1 MLKVQNLYKTFEQK
15 KKEKIEAVRDVSF
28 NVNPGEVYGLLGPN
42 GAGKT
47 TILRMISTLLK
58 PTRGEIFV
66 KEFNTKDSS
75 LDVKRNLGFLS
86 GSTALYDRLTAEEMV
101 KYFGNLFGLEKQI
114 LNQRIEEIFSL
125 LKMNEFRNIRCGKL
139 STGMKQKVSIART
152 LINDPPLLV
161 LDEPTAGLD
170 VLSAKNIIDFIK
182 RSRDKGKAI
191 IFSTHIMSEA
201 EYLCDRVGILH
212 KGKIYYE
219 GTLSEIK
226 QKSKVEHLQDIFFLL
241 EEQESEK
248 TPA

>member
-1 MLKVQNLYKTFEQK
+1 M
-15 KKEKIEAVRDVSF
+15 VR
-28 NVNPGEVYGLLGPN
+28 
-42 GAGKT
+42 
-47 TILRMISTLLK
+47 
-58 PTRGEIFV
+58 
-66 KEFNTKDSS
+66 
-75 LDVKRNLGFLS
+75 
-86 GSTALYDRLTAEEMV
+86 
-101 KYFGNLFGLEKQI
+101 YFGNLFGLDKQI
-114 LNQRIEEIFSL
+114 LNQRIEEIFSI
-125 LKMNEFRNIRCGKL
+125 LKMNDFRNVRCGKL

-152 LINDPPLLV
+152 LVNDPPLLV

-219 GTLSEIK
+219 GTLPEIK
-226 QKSKVEHLQDIFFLL
+226 QKSKIEHLQDIFFLL

-248 TPA
+248 SAV

>member
-1 MLKVQNLYKTFEQK
+1 
-15 KKEKIEAVRDVSF
+15 
-28 NVNPGEVYGLLGPN
+28 
-42 GAGKT
+42 AGKT

-58 PTRGEIFV
+58 PNKGEIFIKDINI
-66 KEFNTKDSS
+66 KENP
-75 LDVKRNLGFLS
+75 LELKRNLGFLS
-86 GSTALYDRLTAEEMV
+86 GSTALYDRLTAEDMV
-101 KYFGNLFGLEKQI
+101 RYFGNLFGLDKQI
-114 LNQRIEEIFSL
+114 LNQRIEEIFSI
-125 LKMNEFRNIRCGKL
+125 LKMNDFRNVRCGKL

-152 LINDPPLLV
+152 LVNDPPLLV

-219 GTLSEIK
+219 GTLPEIK
-226 QKSKVEHLQDIFFLL
+226 QKSKIEHLQDIFFLL

-248 TPA
+248 SAV